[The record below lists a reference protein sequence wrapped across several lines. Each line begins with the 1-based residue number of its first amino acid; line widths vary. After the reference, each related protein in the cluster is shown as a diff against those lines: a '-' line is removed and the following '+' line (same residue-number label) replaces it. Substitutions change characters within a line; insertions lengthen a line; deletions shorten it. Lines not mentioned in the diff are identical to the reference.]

1 MGVSVEKPIVVED
14 SVSSFVDGK
23 FVNQTLTGLCER
35 DSHLIFDFPTVYV
48 ISAKRQR
55 NHPLRQPYIVYVGET
70 NSIESRTNQ
79 HVKDDPKSREDW
91 LQISELM
98 SEDPESVRQYV
109 IGHPHFNKSMTL
121 DIENKLM
128 HYLLGVSVVAKMNN
142 RRTNPQGDYYP
153 RKELDGIFRKAWRAL
168 GRRNPELFPS
178 LRVVQDSAL
187 FKASPFHELSKEQ
200 LVAADRVI
208 AAVRDAVS
216 SGAPDDSEFGRLIL
230 VTGGAGTGKTVLIS
244 HLFNQLVSELNSA
257 GALGEAGPDLG
268 APSWA
273 TGAYLLVNHNEQKN
287 VYNGIAVKLDLQDK
301 RDQVVLKPSQF
312 IIRLSEKRAT
322 KSGRLVSDVSR
333 PSAKADVALI
343 DEAHLLLT
351 QGSQGY
357 QGSNMLLDVM
367 RRAKVTVAVF
377 DPAQILDSSQQWDQA
392 DLDLLLG
399 AGADDADGSF
409 HKVALFGGASFE
421 RAAIRLSQQFRIA
434 ASDDIISWIDDF
446 ASRGTIGPI
455 PPEALGAQGAAG
467 GAEGYEIK
475 VFDSPVELFSAIR
488 RRASEEGEG
497 RGISRVLAT
506 YDWAYSSVSANPNDP
521 DGGWNVELHRGA
533 DGQWL
538 MGLAEGDGRGFVAG
552 GDESEPDRFCHP
564 WNYILDK
571 RRKERGAEKAAWAER
586 PETIEEVGSTFTI
599 QGFDLNYAGLIIG
612 PSAKYVDGRVV
623 FDASSSKNSKA
634 TNKRDGTKDFSYQ
647 NLSNEL
653 NVLLKRGVHGLY
665 LFAVDPDLQE
675 ALKRAA
681 SEGGSF

>member
-1 MGVSVEKPIVVED
+1 MDVLVEKPIVVED
-14 SVSSFVDGK
+14 SYSRFADGK
-23 FVNQTLTGLCER
+23 FENETLTGLDDR
-35 DSHLIFDFPTVYV
+35 GSHLIFDFPTVYV
-48 ISAKRQR
+48 VSAKRR
-55 NHPLRQPYIVYVGET
+55 KSHPIKHPYIVYVGET

-91 LQISELM
+91 LQIRELM
-98 SEDPESVRQYV
+98 AEDPESVRQYV

-121 DIENKLM
+121 DVENRMM

-153 RKELDGIFRKAWRAL
+153 RKELDVIFRKAWKAL

-200 LVAADRVI
+200 LGAADRVI
-208 AAVRDAVS
+208 AAVQSAVS
-216 SGAPDDSEFGRLIL
+216 SDDTGTSEFGRLIL

-244 HLFNQLVSELNSA
+244 HLFNQLVSELGGGSA
-257 GALGEAGPDLG
+257 PDG
-268 APSWA
+268 SVQDSNA
-273 TGAYLLVNHNEQKN
+273 TSRAFGAYLLVNHNEQKN
-287 VYNGIAVKLDLQDK
+287 VYNEIAVKLDLQD
-301 RDQVVLKPSQF
+301 RPDQVALKPTQF
-312 IIRLSEKRAT
+312 INRFSEKRRT
-322 KSGRLVSDVSR
+322 KTGRLAADVSR
-333 PSAKADVALI
+333 PAGKADVALI

-351 QGSQGY
+351 QGNQGY

-392 DLDLLLG
+392 DLDVLLG
-399 AGADDADGSF
+399 AGEDETEDSF
-409 HKVALFGGASFE
+409 RRIALSDGASFD
-421 RAAIRLSQQFRIA
+421 RSTIRLSQQFRIS
-434 ASDDIISWIDDF
+434 ASDEVVSWIDAF
-446 ASRGTIGPI
+446 ATRGVIGPI
-455 PPEALGAQGAAG
+455 PSEALDARVSDG
-467 GAEGYEIK
+467 EGQYQIR

-506 YDWAYSSVSANPNDP
+506 YDWAYSSVSANPDDP
-521 DGGWNVELHRGA
+521 DGGWNVELHRDA

-538 MGLAEGDGRGFVAG
+538 MGLAEGDGQGFVPD

-564 WNYILDK
+564 WNYILDNRHK
-571 RRKERGAEKAAWAER
+571 TRRAEKTAWAER
-586 PETIEEVGSTFTI
+586 SETIDEVGSTFTI

-612 PSAKYVDGRVV
+612 PSVRYVDGKVA
-623 FDASSSKNSKA
+623 FDAGSSKNSKA
-634 TNKRDGTKDFSYQ
+634 TNKRDGAKDFSRQ

-665 LFAVDPDLQE
+665 LFAVDPGLQE

-681 SEGGSF
+681 SGCKPL

>member
-23 FVNQTLTGLCER
+23 FENETLTSLDGR
-35 DSHLIFDFPTVYV
+35 GSHLIFDFPTVYV
-48 ISAKRQR
+48 VSAKRR
-55 NHPLRQPYIVYVGET
+55 KSHPIKRPYIVYVGET

-91 LQISELM
+91 LQIRELM
-98 SEDPESVRQYV
+98 TEDPESVRQYV

-121 DIENKLM
+121 DIENRMM

-153 RKELDGIFRKAWRAL
+153 RKELDVIFRKAWKAL

-208 AAVRDAVS
+208 AAVRDAAS
-216 SGAPDDSEFGRLIL
+216 SGASDDSEFGRLIL

-257 GALGEAGPDLG
+257 AALGEAGPD
-268 APSWA
+268 SSA
-273 TGAYLLVNHNEQKN
+273 TSRTINSYLLVNHNEQKN
-287 VYNGIAVKLDLQDK
+287 VYNEIAVKLDLQDK

-312 IIRLSEKRAT
+312 INRLSEKRAT

-351 QGSQGY
+351 QGNQGY

-377 DPAQILDSSQQWDQA
+377 DPAQILDSSQQWDQV

-399 AGADDADGSF
+399 TGMDDADDLF
-409 HKVALFGGASFE
+409 HKVVLSGGASFD
-421 RAAIRLSQQFRIA
+421 RATIRLSQQFRIA
-434 ASDDIISWIDDF
+434 ASDAVVAWIDDF
-446 ASRGTIGPI
+446 ASRGVIGPI
-455 PPEALGAQGAAG
+455 PQEALGARGSAG
-467 GAEGYEIK
+467 EADRYEIK

-533 DGQWL
+533 DGRWL
-538 MGLAEGDGRGFVAG
+538 MGLVEGDDQGFVAG
-552 GDESEPDRFCHP
+552 GDALEPNRFCHP

-571 RRKERGAEKAAWAER
+571 RQKTRGAEKAAWAER
-586 PETIEEVGSTFTI
+586 PETIEEIGSTFTI

-612 PSAKYVDGRVV
+612 PSVRYVDGRVV
-623 FDASSSKNSKA
+623 FDAASSKNSKA
-634 TNKRDGTKDFSYQ
+634 TNKRDGTKDFSRQ

-665 LFAVDPDLQE
+665 LFAVDPGLQE

-681 SEGGSF
+681 SGGGLL